1 MKEASLVLEEK
12 KNKMATK
19 DLILSCISKSKI
31 LRWHVKQGESIKKD
45 NILATYVF
53 TEKNDGSSN
62 FITKRKLKAKFNGKV
77 LELSAKPN
85 DEIAK
90 G

>member
-1 MKEASLVLEEK
+1 MKAERSVAVAGE

-53 TEKNDGSSN
+53 TEKMMDLQ
-62 FITKRKLKAKFNGKV
+62 TL
-77 LELSAKPN
+77 
-85 DEIAK
+85 
-90 G
+90 